1 MPTQRPRSEYSR
13 TGDEHGSGG
22 RDFGSSGSRDF
33 GRGAAMN
40 DRDPYKHGEEP
51 LYRGERGQS
60 GSQAG
65 GFEPPT
71 RGGHGGK
78 GPVGDRG
85 DDTRVHDEVCRA
97 LTRDDDID
105 ASAIEVAVEAGE
117 VTLTGT
123 VADRRS
129 KRLAE
134 ECVEFVAGVRDVH
147 NHLRVK

>member
-1 MPTQRPRSEYSR
+1 MPTQRPSPEYSR
-13 TGDEHGSGG
+13 TGHDHGSGG

-40 DRDPYKHGEEP
+40 DRDPYKHGEAP
-51 LYRGERGQS
+51 GYRGERGQS

-65 GFEPPT
+65 GFEQP
-71 RGGHGGK
+71 RHGGHRGK
-78 GPVGDRG
+78 GPIGYRG
-85 DDTRVHDEVCRA
+85 DDTRVHDEVCHA
-97 LTRDDDID
+97 LTHDDDID
-105 ASAIEVAVEAGE
+105 ACAIEVAVDGGE

-123 VADRRS
+123 VPDRRT

-134 ECVEFVAGVRDVH
+134 QCVEFVAGVRDVH